1 VVQKWCMYT
10 SKGAVVLL
18 LLQQTHGVSLA
29 CCIRRTDN
37 IFKQLDE
44 RSLTA
49 EEERIIQQRVCA
61 HCASLSII
69 SMITCS
75 ADCLLPTL
83 CIPLLN

>member
-1 VVQKWCMYT
+1 MAAAAHT
-10 SKGAVVLL
+10 AS
-18 LLQQTHGVSLA
+18 SLA

-61 HCASLSII
+61 HCVSLSII

-83 CIPLLN
+83 CIPLHN